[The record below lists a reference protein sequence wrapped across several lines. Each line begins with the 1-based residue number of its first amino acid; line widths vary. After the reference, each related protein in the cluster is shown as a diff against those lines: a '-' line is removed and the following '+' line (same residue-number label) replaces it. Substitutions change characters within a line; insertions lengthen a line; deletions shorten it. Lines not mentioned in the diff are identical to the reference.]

1 MRKRK
6 EGVTRGQSKLIRDE
20 EERRIVWTWPH
31 TLFDVLFGGWIVADG
46 EEEEEEVEKHVM

>member
-31 TLFDVLFGGWIVADG
+31 TLFHVLFGGWIVVDG
-46 EEEEEEVEKHVM
+46 EEEEEEVEKHEM